1 MIACETCVVRNRAIC
16 SSLDAE
22 ELKAL
27 NNIGRRRTLEPGESL
42 MWEGED
48 SVLVANVIDGVLK
61 LSTGT
66 EDGREQIVGVV
77 YPSDFIGR
85 PVSLHAEPGYSQE
98 QFDIVLL

>member
-1 MIACETCVVRNRAIC
+1 MLACDTCVVRNRAIC
-16 SSLDAE
+16 SSLDGE

-27 NNIGRRRTLEPGESL
+27 NNIGRRRILAPGESL

-66 EDGREQIVGVV
+66 EDGASRSSAWSI
-77 YPSDFIGR
+77 PRISLAARSAR
-85 PVSLHAEPGYSQE
+85 PAATA
-98 QFDIVLL
+98 